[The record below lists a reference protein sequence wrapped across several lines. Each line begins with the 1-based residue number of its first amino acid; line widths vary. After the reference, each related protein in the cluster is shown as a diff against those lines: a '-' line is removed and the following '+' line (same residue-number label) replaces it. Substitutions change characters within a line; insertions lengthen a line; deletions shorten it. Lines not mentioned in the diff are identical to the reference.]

1 MNYYIRNGRIIDP
14 ANGIDQLSDL
24 VIADGRILSLD
35 SIPENLQID
44 REIDARNQIVCP
56 GLIDLQARLREPGQE
71 HKGTLSSET
80 RAAASAGITTL
91 CCPPD
96 TNPVIDTEAVTE
108 LIRHRAQTAGHAR
121 VLPLGAL
128 TVGLAGEHL
137 SEMQALRAAG
147 CIAVSNARHA
157 ITNTLVMR
165 RALEYAATLDLT
177 VMLYAQDPWL
187 VNDGCVHEGALSTR
201 LGLSGIPES
210 AETVALSRDLMLI
223 EQTGVRAHFGQL
235 SSARA
240 VEMIAKA
247 QAKGLPV
254 SADVSAHQLYLT
266 EMDVGD
272 FNSQC
277 HLLPPLR
284 TQRDQDAL
292 RAALSRGIL
301 SAIVSD
307 HQPHD
312 ADAKL
317 APFAATEP
325 GMSGLETMLP
335 LALRLVDE
343 KVCTL
348 IDAIALLSSQ
358 PAAVLGIE
366 GGNLSIGA
374 RADICIFDPEKYWT
388 VTKDSL
394 LSHGKNTPFM
404 NWELKGKVT
413 HTFLNGKLV
422 YEDK

>member
-1 MNYYIRNGRIIDP
+1 MNYRIRNGRIIDP
-14 ANGIDQLSDL
+14 ANGIDQMSDL
-24 VIADGRILSLD
+24 IIVDGRVLALGSN
-35 SIPENLQID
+35 PEDQQID
-44 REIDARNQIVCP
+44 REIDASNQIICP

-71 HKGTLSSET
+71 HKGTVASET

-96 TNPVIDTEAVTE
+96 TNPIIDTEAVAE
-108 LIRHRAQTAGHAR
+108 MIRHRAQTAGHAR

-128 TVGLAGEHL
+128 TVGLAGGHL
-137 SEMQALRAAG
+137 SEMMALHAAG
-147 CIAVSNARHA
+147 CVAVSNARHA

-201 LGLSGIPES
+201 LGLAGIPES
-210 AETVALSRDLMLI
+210 AETVALARDLMLV
-223 EQTGVRAHFGQL
+223 EQTGVRAHFSQL

-240 VEMIAKA
+240 VEMITKA
-247 QAKGLPV
+247 QANGLPV

-266 EMDVGD
+266 EMDVSD

-284 TQRDQDAL
+284 TQRDKDAL
-292 RAALSRGIL
+292 RAALSQGML

-325 GMSGLETMLP
+325 GMSAIETLLP
-335 LALRLVDE
+335 LTLRLVEE

-348 IDAIALLSSQ
+348 SDAIAHLSSR
-358 PAAVLGIE
+358 PAAVLGIAE
-366 GGNLSIGA
+366 GQLGVGA

-388 VTKDSL
+388 VTKEDL
-394 LSHGKNTPFM
+394 LSQGKNTPFM

-422 YEDK
+422 YEFK